1 MTKKKNLY
9 YMYQTY
15 TSIVTLLEI
24 HHQFITGM
32 KTATYIANP
41 KNDT

>member
-1 MTKKKNLY
+1 
-9 YMYQTY
+9 MYQNY
-15 TSIVTLLEI
+15 ASITILLEI

-32 KTATYIANP
+32 KTATDIANP

>member
-1 MTKKKNLY
+1 MF
-9 YMYQTY
+9 QTY

-24 HHQFITGM
+24 HHRFITGM
-32 KTATYIANP
+32 NTATYIANP